1 MYDMHNKN
9 IIWHEQM
16 KAGQGL
22 YVNVD
27 FSEYKLLV
35 LSYATSESTLR
46 TGQYRNIDEQANN
59 QRTNYMYW

>member
-1 MYDMHNKN
+1 
-9 IIWHEQM
+9 M

-59 QRTNYMYW
+59 QRTNYMY